1 MKLLFY
7 TLILVLTSFNSFA
20 QTPNK
25 SISGIVKDT
34 QNEPIPAATIKL
46 MKIRDSTLVQGK
58 IANANGKFEFTHLE
72 SGTYSLNITA
82 VGNRP
87 YKSVSITLDDAH
99 PTISLPVIILL
110 PAKNV
115 NLKEVTVTAKKPLVE
130 QEIDKTVIN
139 VESMAS
145 AATSNTLEVLEKT
158 PGVTVDNNGEISLNG
173 KNGVLVLIEGRPTY
187 MSGEDLA
194 AYLKSLPG
202 GALDR
207 IELMTNPPARYDA
220 NGNAIINIRLKR
232 NKVQGF
238 NGSLNLSY
246 NQGTTTRSYDALNI
260 NFMKKKINIFG
271 NLSYS
276 RDANYSKE
284 FSDRT
289 LTNSE
294 GNTFASIKVENRY
307 RNSSD
312 ALSGRFGMDFT
323 LSTKTIIGF
332 NINLNNRPRQGRLDY
347 VNKTYDISSTPDS
360 ISNGFTDGNFK
371 WMQTGANIN
380 FQHKFDNK
388 GRELSADLNYI
399 NYNTDG
405 EQIMPNFVYS
415 QDGTLIRDYEFLYV
429 LPSDKHIYTAK
440 VDYTHPFKNKAKF
453 ETGIKSSFVEDD
465 NLSQYYNVIDGANI
479 IDNRQSN
486 HFIYKENINA
496 AYVNAQKDWKRWGVQ
511 LGLRLENT
519 QLSGNQLGNAE
530 VAQMYFSRS
539 YSGLFPTA
547 FLSYKLDSLGNH
559 SLNLNYSS
567 RINRPNYQQL
577 NPFVFYR
584 DSYTYSAGNPY
595 LNPTYNYRV
604 EISYRYKRYLNLQ
617 MQYDKL
623 KDNIF
628 DATEAVGDIFIRRP
642 TNMANGY
649 LIALIM
655 NLNLS
660 PTKWWTINLNTGVG
674 RFFNEGQV
682 GTETIRTIMF
692 AGRANLFSQ
701 FKLKK
706 DWGAELSGNFV
717 SRMNVWQR
725 IIEPRYRLN
734 TAVQK
739 KILKGKGN
747 LKFSIE
753 DIFHT
758 GFQKSTLVGLKQAT
772 SYTFNIQDT
781 RRVGLS
787 FNYNFGKE
795 TFARKRRH
803 NDNAA
808 DSEKDRVDN

>member
-7 TLILVLTSFNSFA
+7 SLVSIFISINSFA
-20 QTPNK
+20 QSSDKN
-25 SISGIVKDT
+25 ISGTVKDT
-34 QNEPIPAATIKL
+34 QNEPIPGATVKL
-46 MKIRDSTLVQGK
+46 MKVSDSTVVQGK
-58 IANANGKFEFTHLE
+58 IANANGRFEFAGLA
-72 SGTYSLNITA
+72 SGTYMLNITA
-82 VGNRP
+82 IGNKP
-87 YKSVSITLDDAH
+87 YKSVTITLDETHKAVV
-99 PTISLPVIILL
+99 LPVIILL
-110 PAKNV
+110 PAKNI

-130 QEIDKTVIN
+130 QEIDRTVIN
-139 VESMAS
+139 VESMVS

-158 PGVTVDNNGEISLNG
+158 PGVTVESNGEISLNG

-202 GALDR
+202 GTLDR

-246 NQGTTTRSYDALNI
+246 NQGTLARSYDALNI

-271 NLSYS
+271 SLAYS
-276 RDANYSKE
+276 RDANYSNE

-289 LTNSE
+289 LLDSE
-294 GNTFASIKVENRY
+294 GNTFASINLENRF
-307 RNSSD
+307 RNTSN
-312 ALSGRFGMDFT
+312 ALLGRFGMDFT
-323 LSTKTIIGF
+323 LSPKTILGF
-332 NINLNNRPRQGRLDY
+332 NLNFNNRPRQSRLDY
-347 VNKTYDISSTPDS
+347 ISKTYGASSNPDS
-360 ISNGFTDGNFK
+360 IGKGSTDGTYK
-371 WMQTGANIN
+371 WRQAGANIN

-399 NYNTDG
+399 SYHTDG
-405 EQIMPNFVYS
+405 EQIMPNFIYS
-415 QDGTLIRDYEFLYV
+415 SDGTLIRDYEFLYL
-429 LPSDKHIYTAK
+429 LPSDKRIYTAK
-440 VDYTHPFKNKAKF
+440 VDYTHPFKNKVKF
-453 ETGIKSSFVEDD
+453 ETGVKTSFVKDD
-465 NLSQYYNVIDGANI
+465 NLSQYYHVIDGANI

-486 HFIYKENINA
+486 HFIYRENINA
-496 AYVNAQKDWKRWGVQ
+496 AYVNAQKDWMRFGVQ
-511 LGLRLENT
+511 FGLRLENT
-519 QLSGNQLGNAE
+519 QLSGNQLGNTE
-530 VAQMYFSRS
+530 VAGMYFSRS
-539 YSGLFPTA
+539 YTGLFPTA
-547 FLSYKLDSLGNH
+547 FFSYKLDSLGEH
-559 SLNLNYSS
+559 ILNLNYAS

-584 DSYTYSAGNPY
+584 DTYSYSAGNPY
-595 LNPTYNYRV
+595 LNPTYNYRL
-604 EISYRYKRYLNLQ
+604 ELSYKYKRFFNLSL
-617 MQYDKL
+617 QYDQL

-628 DATEAVGDIFIRRP
+628 ESTEAVGDILIRKP

-649 LIALIM
+649 LIGLGT

-660 PTKWWTINLNTGVG
+660 PTKWWTVNFNTGVG
-674 RFFNEGQV
+674 RFSNEGQV
-682 GTETIRTIMF
+682 GTEMIRTIMF
-692 AGRANLFSQ
+692 TARAALFSQ

-706 DWGAELSGNFV
+706 DWSAELSGNYF
-717 SRMNVWQR
+717 SRMNVWQK
-725 IIEPRYRLN
+725 IVEPRYRLN
-734 TAVQK
+734 AAVQK
-739 KILKGKGN
+739 KIMKGKGN

-758 GFQKSTLVGLKQAT
+758 AYQKTTIIGLKQAT

-781 RRVGLS
+781 RRIGIS

-808 DSEKDRVDN
+808 DSEKDRIDN